1 MSTLEHSWVSVFG
14 AGEALFEVPRK
25 AVQDVSSFST
35 MEPDCRAIASAALTT
50 ASTTTS
56 VTTRLTKKFEG
67 DDWKD
72 LVAAVPAVLRQTF
85 VCEASI
91 ACDVPQDAITDVQF
105 RLGSLYVTFHVTH
118 DDDISQEEMDRRVEE
133 YPFREMWR
141 LYNQR
146 DGAPDGLDAA
156 LQRLKDVEMELAEK
170 EKELEKVRAANAANT
185 KDLERQLQALKD
197 EIEGPIAEREQD
209 LLTQLAKE
217 QAARKKAEGQL
228 KAAEEQ
234 VKKLMEAL
242 KQEKIRGEK
251 QAQRHND
258 LIAAIIQENKKE
270 KEAKEREHN
279 EQMEVKDYVIEN
291 LKSQLRTRTADSA
304 SPRNSV
310 IETDQSAEFGRLMER
325 MEDMAQVL
333 QRTQEQESEARA
345 QIQRLS
351 DALKQSEEARQAES
365 VSYDNNV
372 AALTQQLNSY
382 RDTKLAEDHERRAKE
397 DRQRGRG
404 SVSDAVKEN
413 ATIVRQYTTSLENLI
428 GSLQD
433 RLNALNQEYNGYI
446 DEAEEEV
453 SNERN
458 ILAAHEEDSREIR
471 QVFRTSSLS
480 LQKIYWG
487 TREPQAQ
494 EIIEHL
500 DSAAGKAETSSAAVR
515 VAIAMLD
522 SKARAFKDNKDWME
536 QHQKM
541 MRELLSSLRQLTQS
555 ALERQ
560 RALMDDA
567 VAATAHK

>member
-1 MSTLEHSWVSVFG
+1 MSTFQPSWVSVLGGGEMVYEEPSKFVSDLPAITTMTTCDGG
-14 AGEALFEVPRK
+14 AA
-25 AVQDVSSFST
+25 
-35 MEPDCRAIASAALTT
+35 TT
-50 ASTTTS
+50 VAS

-72 LVAAVPAVLRQTF
+72 LVAAVPSLLRQTF

-91 ACDVPQDAITDVQF
+91 ALDVPQEAITDVQF

-118 DDDISQEEMDRRVEE
+118 DDDISQEEMDRRIEE

-156 LQRLKDVEMELAEK
+156 LQRLKDMEMELTEK
-170 EKELEKVRAANAANT
+170 ERELEKEKTAHEAHAKELEK
-185 KDLERQLQALKD
+185 QLQALKD
-197 EIEGPIAEREQD
+197 EIEGPVAEREQE
-209 LLTQLAKE
+209 LLAQLSKE

-228 KAAEEQ
+228 KASDEQ
-234 VKKLMEAL
+234 VKKMLEAL
-242 KQEKIRGEK
+242 KQEKVRAEK
-251 QAQRHND
+251 QLQRHND

-270 KEAKEREHN
+270 KEAKEREYN
-279 EQMEVKDYVIEN
+279 EQLEVKDYVIEN

-304 SPRNSV
+304 SPRNSIV
-310 IETDQSAEFGRLMER
+310 DTDQSAEFNRLMER

-351 DALKQSEEARQAES
+351 DALRQSEEARQAES

-382 RDTKLAEDHERRAKE
+382 RDTKLAEEHERRARE
-397 DRQRGRG
+397 ERQRGRG

-433 RLNALNQEYNGYI
+433 RLNALQEEYSGYLH
-446 DEAEEEV
+446 EAEEEV
-453 SNERN
+453 TSERR
-458 ILAAHEEDSREIR
+458 ILADHEEDSREIR
-471 QVFRTSSLS
+471 QVFRTSSLG

-500 DSAAGKAETSSAAVR
+500 DAAAGKAETSSAAVR

-522 SKARAFKDNKDWME
+522 SKARAFKDSKDWME

-541 MRELLSSLRQLTQS
+541 MRELLVSLRQLTQK
-555 ALERQ
+555 ALDRQ
-560 RALMDDA
+560 RAIMDDA
-567 VAATAHK
+567 VTAAAQK